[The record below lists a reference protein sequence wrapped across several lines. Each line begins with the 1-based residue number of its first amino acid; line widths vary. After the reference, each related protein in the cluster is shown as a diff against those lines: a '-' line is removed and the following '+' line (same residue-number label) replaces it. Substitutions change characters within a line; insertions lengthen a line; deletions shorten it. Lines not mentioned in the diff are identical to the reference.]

1 MGMSIDRKRL
11 APYIYLLGVLFLIA
25 DGVRYILTRQFDTA
39 FQVMLGLFVLGIAA
53 GILLDPARVRRLLSG
68 RQARYGSNALL
79 VSVAVVGIVG
89 VINFLVYQNP
99 KSWDLTED
107 QKYSLAPE
115 TIKILGELK
124 QPVVLKGFYTPNL
137 SGSRDNIRPLLEQY
151 QVHSGGNLTFEFID
165 PNKNPAAARQ
175 YGITKD
181 GSLVVV
187 MGDQTTVVQPVSEQ
201 DLTSALVRLANPGS
215 RTVYFLTGHGEHDLT
230 ASSETGYSQVAASL
244 KAKNYTVSALNL
256 VQTGKVPDDAKAVVI
271 AGPQLALSADE
282 VKSLQDY
289 QAGGGSLVVLYEPTL
304 TTKIKPGADPLE
316 TYLSQTW
323 GISFQDDLV
332 VDFTSTLPLAGLA
345 SSYAD
350 HPITQRLQGQTTIY
364 PTARSMAIT
373 PPSDATKTVT
383 ALVNSGKSSWGETD
397 IQKVIDTNQAQ
408 YDQGSDYPGPL
419 PVGAVGQDS
428 KTGARIVVFG
438 DSDFADNGYYFSYAN
453 GDMLINSIDWAAKQD
468 TLIDLT
474 PKQSTSRFVVPPSVQ
489 TLGLVFLVTIILL
502 PGGALGSGLVI
513 WWRRRRRR

>member
-1 MGMSIDRKRL
+1 MSMDRQRL
-11 APYIYLLGVLFLIA
+11 APYIYLLGILFLIA
-25 DGVRYILTRQFDTA
+25 DGVRYILTRQFDTI
-39 FQVMLGLFVLGIAA
+39 FQVALGLFVLGIAA
-53 GILLDPARVRRLLSG
+53 GVLLDPGRVRHWLSG

-79 VSVAVVGIVG
+79 VSVAALGILG
-89 VINFLVYQNP
+89 VINYLVYQNP

-107 QKYSLAPE
+107 QQYSLAPE
-115 TIKILGELK
+115 TLKILGELP
-124 QPVVLKGFYTPNL
+124 QTVQLKGFYTPNQ

-151 QVHSGGNLTFEFID
+151 QIHSAGKLSFEFID

-175 YGITKD
+175 FGITKD
-181 GSLVVV
+181 GSVVV
-187 MGDQTTVVQPVSEQ
+187 AMGDQTTVVQPVSEQ
-201 DLTSALVRLANPGS
+201 DLTSALIRLANPGS

-230 ASSETGYSQVAASL
+230 ASDDTGYSQVAASL
-244 KAKNYTVSALNL
+244 KAKNYTVNPLNL
-256 VQTGKVPDDAKAVVI
+256 VQTGKVPDDAKAVVV

-282 VKSLQDY
+282 VKALKDY
-289 QAGGGSLVVLYEPTL
+289 QAAGGSLLVLYEPTL
-304 TTKIKPGADPLE
+304 TTKIQSGTDPLE
-316 TYLSQTW
+316 TYLAQDW
-323 GISFQDDLV
+323 GVSFQDDLV

-364 PTARSMAIT
+364 PTARSIAIN
-373 PPSDATKTVT
+373 PPADTSRSVT
-383 ALVNSGKSSWGETD
+383 ALVNSGQSSWGESD
-397 IQKVIDTNQAQ
+397 IQKVIDTDQAQ
-408 YDQGSDYPGPL
+408 YDQGSDFPGPL
-419 PVGAVGQDS
+419 PVAAVGQDS
-428 KTGARIVVFG
+428 STGARIVVFG

-453 GDMLINSIDWAAKQD
+453 GDMLVNSIDWAAKQD

-502 PGGALGSGLVI
+502 PGGALGTGLVI